1 MTKSCF
7 VILNFLKDKIKK
19 YQEKKLAEAQQKL
32 GYYKKT
38 KNQLELNLQQ
48 ASEEES
54 AEIKEKISKQNEFI
68 EIWTKNI
75 NTINRELKKL
85 KS

>member
-1 MTKSCF
+1 M
-7 VILNFLKDKIKK
+7 
-19 YQEKKLAEAQQKL
+19 EAQQKL
-32 GYYKKT
+32 EYYKKT
-38 KNQLELNLQQ
+38 KNQLEENLQQ

-54 AEIKEKISKQNEFI
+54 TEIKEKIRKQKEFI

-75 NTINRELKKL
+75 TTINKELKKL